1 MKFIFSNFSFSKI
14 IKMSEDIEMQSNL
27 SSDISIIINSFIQLL
42 MLLTVM
48 AIAIMRFINTR
59 SQVKTNDLKNEY
71 FMNKNKRKWKMYTV

>member
-1 MKFIFSNFSFSKI
+1 
-14 IKMSEDIEMQSNL
+14 MSEDVEPNKL
-27 SSDISIIINSFIQLL
+27 TNDISIIINSFIQLL